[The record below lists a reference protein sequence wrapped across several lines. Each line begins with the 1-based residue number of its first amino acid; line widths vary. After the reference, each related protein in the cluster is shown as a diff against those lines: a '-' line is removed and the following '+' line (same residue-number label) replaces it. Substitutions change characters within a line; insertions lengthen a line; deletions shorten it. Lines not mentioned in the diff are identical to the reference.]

1 MIGNLW
7 QESSLKDALLD
18 LARERTIQKGLEGR
32 FGPLDEDI
40 VAALQQ
46 AEPDTLEVLN
56 ERVGVDTLEQVR
68 ARLGLGQDTSGGNG
82 HGDLWEESSLK
93 DALAVRERERGMGRM
108 AQKVLERRFGPLS
121 DDVVTALSASDE
133 ATLDEIGDHVMTDT
147 LEQVRARLGLS

>member
-32 FGPLDEDI
+32 FGPLSEDI

-56 ERVGVDTLEQVR
+56 ERVGV
-68 ARLGLGQDTSGGNG
+68 G
-82 HGDLWEESSLK
+82 
-93 DALAVRERERGMGRM
+93 
-108 AQKVLERRFGPLS
+108 
-121 DDVVTALSASDE
+121 
-133 ATLDEIGDHVMTDT
+133 T